1 MSKKKGKIIV
11 KGSPTLYPASYEYS
25 DGLLTTRIEIVL
37 DIATP
42 VLSSPRHLFLLD
54 NGKVGLAA
62 EVEGLPT
69 PGTLEHRYLARLL
82 MQILKIRTSVIII
95 MGF

>member
-1 MSKKKGKIIV
+1 M
-11 KGSPTLYPASYEYS
+11 
-25 DGLLTTRIEIVL
+25 TRIEIVL

-42 VLSSPRHLFLLD
+42 VLSSPRHHFLPD

-69 PGTLEHRYLARLL
+69 PGTLEHRYVARLL
-82 MQILKIRTSVIII
+82 MQILKIRTTVIIY
-95 MGF
+95 MGY